1 MHHVP
6 GPQCLWAGA
15 PATACCFTKHGVLS
29 QPASQPANRSCG
41 RSLVAWCPPLPA
53 SSSCRLCCHHC
64 PHPCAPLAITM
75 RRAYLGQLA
84 HLPASLLPQLFP
96 LCFCLII
103 RPPCLPLNLLFIL
116 FLVSFLSA
124 PRFSPCSAPSPPLL
138 SLHGA
143 QMENICSLEPCK
155 GPSELVPGPCH
166 SCQNQGSRLRLVSW
180 WLS

>member
-41 RSLVAWCPPLPA
+41 RSLVAWCPPRPA

-124 PRFSPCSAPSPPLL
+124 PRFSLCSAPSPPSCFL
-138 SLHGA
+138 STGHKWKTSA
-143 QMENICSLEPCK
+143 PWSLARVPQSWFQ
-155 GPSELVPGPCH
+155 GPAIPAKTRVL
-166 SCQNQGSRLRLVSW
+166 GSGWCLGG
-180 WLS
+180 